1 MTHVASI
8 GECMIELRQ
17 AQGGS
22 QAGSQG
28 GLYSR
33 GYGGDTLNTAVYL
46 ARLGIV
52 VDYIT
57 ALGDDSLSDEMI
69 AGWAA
74 EGVGTKRVARLS
86 GKLPGLYMIQT
97 DDKGERKFFHWRE
110 TAAARCLM
118 DLPETEDLL
127 NSLPT
132 YDLVYLSAITLSLY
146 SEDGR
151 ERLLAALR
159 RARLLGTR
167 FVFDTN
173 FRARGWPDL
182 DLARSAFSAAFE
194 AADIVLASTE
204 DLLPLYPNETSE
216 TLLAGISQPG
226 GGAETRRAR
235 DHRAF
240 CRHDD
245 RSEGRAGDETRHRH
259 HRSRRQFCGGLC
271 CRAALGRRAGRGGA
285 RRPSSCRRRGVLSRR
300 HHPALRHAA
309 EENAPTR
316 DFPQGIPMSAT
327 AKRQQLEMLFKEAKI
342 IPVLTIDRL
351 EDAVPLAQA
360 LVAGGVTTLEVTL
373 RTPVGDRGGE
383 GDHLRCA

>member
-57 ALGDDSLSDEMI
+57 ALGDDGLSDEMI

-74 EGVGTKRVARLS
+74 EGVGTKRVARVS

-146 SEDGR
+146 SEEGR

-204 DLLPLYPNETSE
+204 DLLPLYPNETNE
-216 TLLAGISQPG
+216 TLLAGISSPEVVLKLAEPATILRFAG
-226 GGAETRRAR
+226 TTIEVKAEPVTKPIIDTTAAGDSFAAAYVAARLSGAEPVEA
-235 DHRAF
+235 A
-240 CRHDD
+240 
-245 RSEGRAGDETRHRH
+245 RAGHR
-259 HRSRRQFCGGLC
+259 L
-271 CRAALGRRAGRGGA
+271 AGVVVCYPGA
-285 RRPSSCRRRGVLSRR
+285 
-300 HHPALRHAA
+300 
-309 EENAPTR
+309 
-316 DFPQGIPMSAT
+316 
-327 AKRQQLEMLFKEAKI
+327 I
-342 IPVLTIDRL
+342 IPRY
-351 EDAVPLAQA
+351 AMPPKK
-360 LVAGGVTTLEVTL
+360 
-373 RTPVGDRGGE
+373 TPRPAIS
-383 GDHLRCA
+383 RKASQ